1 MHALLTAR
9 LSSGL
14 TSFSRCARWAFA
26 ALAISIGVTVAHGC
40 HAADA
45 DHEPAVATPLADEC
59 SPP

>member
-1 MHALLTAR
+1 MRTAVAAR
-9 LSSGL
+9 RTPVLIP
-14 TSFSRCARWAFA
+14 FSRCARWAFA

-40 HAADA
+40 HKADA